1 MQGIVRA
8 ANRKTGIVALEVASG
23 DYIIIKVP
31 HCDLETGDLI
41 TGEFDSVGS
50 KIIRN
55 DTKEELINVYIQEV
69 HTTPERAK
77 QLVA

>member
-8 ANRKTGIVALEVASG
+8 ANRK
-23 DYIIIKVP
+23 
-31 HCDLETGDLI
+31 
-41 TGEFDSVGS
+41 GEFDSVGS

-77 QLVA
+77 QLVS

>member
-8 ANRKTGIVALEVASG
+8 VNRKTGIVVLEVTSR
-23 DYIIIKVP
+23 DYIVIEVP
-31 HCDLETGDLI
+31 HCDFEFGDLI

-55 DTKEELINVYIQEV
+55 DTKEELIHVYIQEV